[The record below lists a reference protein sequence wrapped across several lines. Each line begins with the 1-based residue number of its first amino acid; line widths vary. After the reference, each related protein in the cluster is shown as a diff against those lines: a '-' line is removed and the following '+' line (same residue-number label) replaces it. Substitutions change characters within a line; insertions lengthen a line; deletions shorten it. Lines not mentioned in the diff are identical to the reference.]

1 MTTQIKGNDTSTFG
15 GNIDVTG
22 NVVTDAPAF
31 SAYLPS
37 PTTGISSNVW
47 TKIQISTENFDTNN
61 CYDVSSYRFT
71 PTVAGYYQI
80 NGKLLIAGTTHT
92 YGFVGIYKNGSRIS
106 EGSYIAVSASESGPN
121 VSDLIYLNGT
131 TDYVELYGMAITT
144 GGTATFYGNS
154 PIQTIFSAYLA
165 RAV

>member
-1 MTTQIKGNDTSTFG
+1 MTTQIKGNATSTFG

-31 SAYLPS
+31 HAYNSGTQAISAGTL
-37 PTTGISSNVW
+37 
-47 TKIQISTENFDTNN
+47 TKIIVDTEDFDTNN
-61 CYDVSSYRFT
+61 CYDTSNYRFT
-71 PTVAGYYQI
+71 PNVAGYYQI